1 MAGFEAIARK
11 ISRPPGAQNCA
22 RLNVISDEQQTTAL
36 IAQFAL
42 SIPPFNYI
50 PAIKQCRTHVQFG
63 LDVETAT
70 NAVLLRG
77 APAGRDK
84 NASLVRAFYDYD
96 EERGYSKCLYVDG
109 YDGEYRLSR
118 DVHVPTRATFTIL
131 ENGNLVPVT
140 ICGWKSLSL
149 DVNQIRFW
157 MTMMEI
163 GLYSHSDYRRS
174 PAEVALFLEEQ
185 TSEGPARFPHIIR
198 RGDYTLF
205 SPAEMR
211 DQAELYIR
219 AQAAALPIA
228 EAKWT
233 ERERRRNQE
242 EPETGRVDP
251 REHPHQPG
259 LFD

>member
-1 MAGFEAIARK
+1 MAGFDAIARK
-11 ISRPPGAQNCA
+11 ITRPPGAQNCA
-22 RLNVISDEQQTTAL
+22 RLNAIGDEHATTSL

-50 PAIKQCRTHVQFG
+50 PAVKQCKTHVQLG
-63 LDVETAT
+63 LDVGTAI
-70 NAVLLRG
+70 NAVLRKG

-84 NASLVRAFYDYD
+84 NASLVRAFFDYD
-96 EERGYSKCLYVDG
+96 TIRRYSECLYVDG

-118 DVHVPTRATFTIL
+118 DVHVPTKATFTIL
-131 ENGNLVPVT
+131 DSGNLVPVT

-149 DVNQIRFW
+149 DINQIRFW

-174 PAEVALFLEEQ
+174 PGEVALFLEEK
-185 TSEGPARFPHIIR
+185 TDVGPVRVPHIIH
-198 RGDYTLF
+198 RGDYDLF
-205 SPAEMR
+205 SQSQMR
-211 DQAELYIR
+211 EQAELYVR

-228 EAKWT
+228 EAKWIDRERKRT
-233 ERERRRNQE
+233 ERET
-242 EPETGRVDP
+242 ETRP
-251 REHPHQPG
+251 SSPQKNPLHPG